1 MNRRRRDPD
10 ARCGAHARHTLM
22 QFGLA
27 IALCLA
33 AASALAVSCSA
44 STPGLAFGSYD
55 VYAVGATN
63 GTGTLTVSCSKVA
76 GDPSNVT
83 VNYTISLA
91 TGSSGNYV
99 QRQMKSGANTLGY
112 NLYTSNTF
120 SVVWGNGTGSTATVA
135 GNFHLT
141 NGQPSQNNAHTVYGR
156 VPPLQDA
163 AVASNYLDN
172 ITVTVTY

>member
-1 MNRRRRDPD
+1 MRQTERHAGVLRKR
-10 ARCGAHARHTLM
+10 ARA
-22 QFGLA
+22 F
-27 IALCLA
+27 CLA
-33 AASALAVSCSA
+33 LSLGVAAANALAATCSV

-55 VYAVGATN
+55 VYAAGATN

-76 GDPSNVT
+76 GDPSNVN

-91 TGSSGNYV
+91 TGSSGSYV
-99 QRQMKSGANTLGY
+99 QRQMQSGANTLGY

-120 SVVWGNGTGSTATVA
+120 SVVWGNGTGSTATV
-135 GNFHLT
+135 GGSLHLT
-141 NGQPSQNNAHTVYGR
+141 NGQPSQNNAHTVFGR
-156 VPPLQDA
+156 IPPLQDA